1 MRYDFRLRTV
11 EKVRTRARYV
21 PRPDDPRREAL
32 LRAHTRRIRE
42 AERRLRE
49 MGLDPTRV
57 PAAIADSLLQGDEYE
72 PETRSKQ

>member
-1 MRYDFRLRTV
+1 MRHDFRLRTV

-49 MGLDPTRV
+49 MGLDPMRV
-57 PAAIADSLLQGDEYE
+57 PAGIADSLLQGDEYGGG
-72 PETRSKQ
+72 TTSQL